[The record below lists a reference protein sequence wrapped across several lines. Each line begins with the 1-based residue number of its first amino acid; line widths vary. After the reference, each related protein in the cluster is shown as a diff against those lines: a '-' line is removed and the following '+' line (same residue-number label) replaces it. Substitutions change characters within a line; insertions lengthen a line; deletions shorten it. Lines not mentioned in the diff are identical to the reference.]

1 MIPFLVLRVADMK
14 SLFLDTFLHRYPY
27 SFVFKKREIT
37 GFMAAAMAVFLLSS
51 PAFAQPKTLTI
62 LQDESGTP
70 KAVWGEPSQ
79 DISSPPS
86 EIINTYQ
93 DNSPKPSPIAAEQDR
108 CIQAGTPTPLTLQTN
123 DLLSTSVADWAQ
135 KNGYDL
141 SWQANQYRSNGH
153 VVLDKEFDRVLTDFK
168 NMLDLNGIHLDI
180 TIYKNCTVRVTE
192 VQS

>member
-14 SLFLDTFLHRYPY
+14 SLFLNTFLYRCPY
-27 SFVFKKREIT
+27 SFVFNRR
-37 GFMAAAMAVFLLSS
+37 GVACFMGTALAVFLFSS

-79 DISSPPS
+79 QISSPPS

-93 DNSPKPSPIAAEQDR
+93 DNSQKPSPVAATQDQ
-108 CIQAGTPTPLTLQTN
+108 CIPSGVPTPLTLQTN
-123 DLLSTSVADWAQ
+123 DLLSTSVAEWARQ
-135 KNGYDL
+135 NGYDL
-141 SWQANQYRSNGH
+141 SWQASQYRSNGH
-153 VVLDKEFDRVLTDFK
+153 VVLDREFDRVLTDLK